1 MGGVSVEGGGG
12 GKKSVNSE
20 VNMVPMIDLLLCTI
34 SFLLIT
40 AVWSQMARINADA
53 QVPGPPRTDQQI
65 HKVEPEPQLHVTL
78 GPTQEGGKKRSFSLV
93 WKAGGSQIKE
103 EKIEVQAVEEKGTVK
118 YPELSA
124 KIESQWNET
133 GKHREASDKKFD
145 QAVLHS
151 DNTTPYSELIGVI
164 DAIYA
169 PQRQYKV
176 GEKTEKAS
184 AFNVTFAMQ

>member
-65 HKVEPEPQLHVTL
+65 DKVEPEPQLHVTL

-93 WKAGGSQIKE
+93 WKAGGSQKRSRRSTRPP
-103 EKIEVQAVEEKGTVK
+103 AAT
-118 YPELSA
+118 
-124 KIESQWNET
+124 
-133 GKHREASDKKFD
+133 H
-145 QAVLHS
+145 
-151 DNTTPYSELIGVI
+151 
-164 DAIYA
+164 
-169 PQRQYKV
+169 
-176 GEKTEKAS
+176 AS
-184 AFNVTFAMQ
+184 ATASRSGSVFVGRRRIRPSISPRPSPSLRSDGPSHSPTSSEAPARQLANVA

>member
-20 VNMVPMIDLLLCTI
+20 VNLVPMIDLLLCTI

-78 GPTQEGGKKRSFSLV
+78 GPTQEGQLQPRLESRRLSNQGREDRGPS
-93 WKAGGSQIKE
+93 GRREGHC
-103 EKIEVQAVEEKGTVK
+103 EVPRALREDREPVE
-118 YPELSA
+118 
-124 KIESQWNET
+124 
-133 GKHREASDKKFD
+133 
-145 QAVLHS
+145 
-151 DNTTPYSELIGVI
+151 
-164 DAIYA
+164 
-169 PQRQYKV
+169 
-176 GEKTEKAS
+176 
-184 AFNVTFAMQ
+184 